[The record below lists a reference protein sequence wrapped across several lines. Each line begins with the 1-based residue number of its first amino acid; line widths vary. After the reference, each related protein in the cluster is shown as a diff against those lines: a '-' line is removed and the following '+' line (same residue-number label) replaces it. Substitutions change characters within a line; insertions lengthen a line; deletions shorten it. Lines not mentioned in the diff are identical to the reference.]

1 MADFEIE
8 ALLQKVMGL
17 KVTSI
22 GKSTLD
28 RSVQR
33 RMKALSINNNDAYAE
48 KLKSSALEL
57 KELIEEVVILETW
70 FFRDR
75 EPFKAMSQF
84 FINQWHP
91 KHRNNI
97 FRVLSS
103 PCSTGEEPYSLTM
116 TLLDSGWPADKFTVH
131 GVDISRR

>member
-33 RMKALSINNNDAYAE
+33 RMKALSINNNDAYVDR
-48 KLKSSALEL
+48 LKSSHLEL
-57 KELIEEVVILETW
+57 NELIEEVVIPETW
-70 FFRDR
+70 FFRDN
-75 EPFKAMSQF
+75 EPFKVM
-84 FINQWHP
+84 NQ
-91 KHRNNI
+91 
-97 FRVLSS
+97 
-103 PCSTGEEPYSLTM
+103 YSKIQE
-116 TLLDSGWPADKFTVH
+116 LLDRTTALLYKS
-131 GVDISRR
+131 S